1 MKEWMAMVVFIIS
14 MLMGL
19 LSIDFGYQI
28 DSELMLSV
36 GAVILIFAGLFIGR
50 WFYEEREEDV

>member
-14 MLMGL
+14 MFMGL
-19 LSIDFGYQI
+19 LSIEFGFKFEI
-28 DSELMLSV
+28 ELMYYV
-36 GAVILIFAGLFIGR
+36 GITIIVFAGIFWGR